1 MLNSFQLNK
10 HQKPFSFSFSSTQ
23 SSSSSS
29 KPDEHLFHQ
38 LQISSNTIDEKLE
51 YQSII
56 NQNHQLHSSL
66 QGHSSSEYI
75 ISPNSNWAPLIKTR
89 TVNLPDVLFDQYHAQ
104 DHRCL
109 MGIFPEI
116 QRAWFT
122 VDNKL
127 FLWDYV
133 DGNDF
138 ASFEQ
143 LDQIISAITLAKP
156 RPGLFVADIQHIL
169 VIATPLIVTIVGL
182 SLKPSAP
189 SKPAEL
195 SLYLTG
201 LSIPTDGILFTSIH
215 AHEATGRIFLLGS
228 SDSQTGAIQGNDLYE
243 FEYRSEEGWFK
254 KRCTL
259 LNHSRGG
266 GSNTLSNL
274 LPSWLSPITTGN
286 ITLLSIDQERHL
298 MYGFTKSGSIQMYS
312 LGSSGKDPPNEL
324 ASVSNVVREAL
335 GMCPSAGPLL
345 DPRTFEVNGLHTIK
359 KREGGKVALVLT
371 TTMGVRLYFSHAR
384 KGYGYGYI
392 GLNGATN
399 NSTSNSMHDEDW
411 NPASLWLCHVRL
423 PPRQSNSSQQ
433 NNHNPLSS
441 LSLNSVYQPPRQ
453 DDSLANGSGESEM
466 VPIPSPL
473 SLTHTS
479 YASPQGF
486 CISSHTVDSEHDLI
500 VVTAP
505 DLSQQLNNHNFMGTS
520 NTTAAPGLQ
529 NNVAQPP
536 PPTMSEIA
544 SPIQIEGHAWAIAQS
559 SPSSAFMDSDPF
571 TGSPQEWLILS
582 NMGINVLSNQRPV
595 DTLAGLLNSMPGRD
609 HDLALFWERFGRD
622 QTCAM
627 CICIIVTAQDSMQSN
642 APSSIHWGSEAGL
655 NAKKLLFESSGRPE
669 ILSNYSSSGVNS
681 GGVDDRKICFSGK
694 HEGLAIYLSWILRPI
709 WNQKVTMSSNGLL
722 ASNLNEV
729 TLMKVQRELNG
740 LRNFMDNES
749 VLLTSL
755 PDMRTTGRTDVIKG
769 VYELEQSSMNSMR
782 TLLTQSIEAI
792 SFILLLI
799 DHKLTDIISS
809 CPEETQKMM
818 SEINYRELIAGQNG
832 RECTRSMVKSLINQQ
847 MVGKSVDG
855 ISEILKLRCGTFCSS
870 DDVLLYKAIEALN
883 RVKESQNPD
892 DRRSFATDALI
903 LFKKGAKH
911 MTIEV
916 LENACEEFLK
926 TGFLDGIVELCL
938 SCAKVWDP
946 LHEGVE
952 YWRNGKMGSRGK
964 EVFEGLE
971 RCYTI
976 LVESLDHFGMDGSI
990 NGDEVRIM
998 KDHAI
1003 RVGLSSDDELFHYH
1017 YYDWLLARD
1026 RTIELLETRSEFLE
1040 SYLKAVPTTLLK
1052 ADLLWQYYARQDR
1065 FLDAAR
1071 ILANLAS
1078 DDGLPLPLSRRIEYL
1093 SLAINNAK
1101 SSTHLNGEGF
1111 EFVIE
1116 IEEKL
1121 EVGQVQVEVLQNI
1134 IDSEED
1140 EEREEGVRQI
1150 LDQLQ
1155 RRLYTISELYRDV
1168 VEPLGL
1174 LDATLLIF
1182 HVSDHRDEVLTETVW
1197 RAIIER
1203 AHHGRPGG
1211 KVRGPEAVA
1220 SKVTELGRK
1229 FYPSDIAFNLP
1240 MVVGLVEK
1248 YAFEQGGRRRWV
1260 GQMLRLAGVP
1270 WQSIWESMDEL
1281 FTTKIPPWHVNGTL
1295 GFLAY
1300 ELAGVLEAWLEELH
1314 AESQL
1319 HLGNF
1324 PAARVV
1330 DVIDRYVAMLSS
1342 IHVEDVAYGETA
1354 RKLEVMK
1361 VRIRETF

>member
-1 MLNSFQLNK
+1 MQ
-10 HQKPFSFSFSSTQ
+10 
-23 SSSSSS
+23 
-29 KPDEHLFHQ
+29 
-38 LQISSNTIDEKLE
+38 
-51 YQSII
+51 
-56 NQNHQLHSSL
+56 
-66 QGHSSSEYI
+66 
-75 ISPNSNWAPLIKTR
+75 
-89 TVNLPDVLFDQYHAQ
+89 
-104 DHRCL
+104 
-109 MGIFPEI
+109 
-116 QRAWFT
+116 
-122 VDNKL
+122 
-127 FLWDYV
+127 FLKI
-133 DGNDF
+133 
-138 ASFEQ
+138 FEQ

-169 VIATPLIVTIVGL
+169 VIATPLVVTIVGL

-228 SDSQTGAIQGNDLYE
+228 SDSQTGATQGNDLCE

-254 KRCTL
+254 KRCNL

-298 MYGFTKSGSIQMYS
+298 IYGFTKSGSIKMYS
-312 LGSSGKDPPNEL
+312 LGSTGQDPPNEL

-392 GLNGATN
+392 GLTGTTN

-433 NNHNPLSS
+433 NNHNPLTS

-453 DDSLANGSGESEM
+453 DDSLAGSGESEM
-466 VPIPSPL
+466 IPIPSPL

-486 CISSHTVDSEHDLI
+486 FISSHTVDSEHDLI
-500 VVTAP
+500 IVTAP
-505 DLSQQLNNHNFMGTS
+505 DLSQQLNHHNFMGTANPS
-520 NTTAAPGLQ
+520 AAPGLQ
-529 NNVAQPP
+529 NNAAQP

-544 SPIQIEGHAWAIAQS
+544 SPIHIEGHAWAIAQS

-627 CICIIVTAQDSMQSN
+627 CICIIVTVQDSMQSN

-655 NAKKLLFESSGRPE
+655 NAKKLFFESSGRPE
-669 ILSNYSSSGVNS
+669 ILSNCNQSLLFRVVDVWISDHVNENIDTPGGMSSSGA
-681 GGVDDRKICFSGK
+681 DDRKAAAG
-694 HEGLAIYLSWILRPI
+694 G
-709 WNQKVTMSSNGLL
+709 SNGLL
-722 ASNLNEV
+722 ASNLNEA

-740 LRNFMDNES
+740 LRNFMDKSVSLLFFDYPKTSRKLIES

-769 VYELEQSSMNSMR
+769 VYELEQNSMNSMR

-809 CPEETQKMM
+809 ESFHRCPEETRKMM
-818 SEINYRELIAGQNG
+818 GEIDYRELIAGQNG

-883 RVKESQNPD
+883 RVKECQNPD
-892 DRRSFATDALI
+892 DRRNFATDALI

-952 YWRNGKMGSRGK
+952 YWRNGKMGRRGK
-964 EVFEGLE
+964 DVFEGLE

-976 LVESLDHFGMDGSI
+976 LVESLDSFGMDGSL

-1026 RTIELLETRSEFLE
+1026 RTIELLETRSEYLE

-1134 IDSEED
+1134 IDSEEE

-1174 LDATLLIF
+1174 LDATLMIF

-1203 AHHGRPGG
+1203 AHNGRPAG

-1281 FTTKIPPWHVNGTL
+1281 FTTKVPPWHVNGTL
-1295 GFLAY
+1295 AFLAY

-1314 AESQL
+1314 SESQL

-1361 VRIRETF
+1361 IRIRETF